1 MYISKLIYIIK
12 ALDSLPKNT
21 TSAGAPGTPQG
32 LWVYSVTPPSCVFVS
47 STQKNLATS
56 VLRQVTFTTLYT
68 CEYFQGTLLS
78 ESPRVSGRV
87 HTCDVRCVVG
97 SKSRVFL
104 LFFNS
109 TFPNLNKN

>member
-97 SKSRVFL
+97 SKSRVFCCFL
-104 LFFNS
+104 TALS
-109 TFPNLNKN
+109 PI